1 MERCTYRSKPLE
13 FRSILHNNGVHCYKQ
28 IDLNFAKESSKA
40 REKFF
45 FFALDTINKI
55 ATSIFNH

>member
-13 FRSILHNNGVHCYKQ
+13 FRSILYNNGVHCYKQ

-40 REKFF
+40 REKNIFF
-45 FFALDTINKI
+45 CAG
-55 ATSIFNH
+55 HH

>member
-40 REKFF
+40 REKNFF
-45 FFALDTINKI
+45 CAG
-55 ATSIFNH
+55 HH